1 MKKCLPILTLLLSAI
16 TFAGKAQYYYGEP
29 RVRVHVHRRPPPSNQ
44 YPKHLPFQPT
54 LNLSIGYGFPNLDK
68 DQLAEFINVYKGS
81 VTQKGPITGA
91 VDYQFSRNMSIGV
104 MGTYGKVSVP
114 YYNYNSGSSLPA
126 FTGSLEN
133 WSVMFDLMSFMPTYN
148 RQLEPYLRT
157 AIGINN
163 WTQKYLDQQGNKAE
177 ELPEPD
183 QLAYQVS
190 LGTRINLSKG
200 AGFFV
205 EAGYGK
211 YILNGGLTL
220 KF

>member
-1 MKKCLPILTLLLSAI
+1 M
-16 TFAGKAQYYYGEP
+16 
-29 RVRVHVHRRPPPSNQ
+29 RVHRRAPQSNHN
-44 YPKHLPFQPT
+44 YPKRPPFQPT

-68 DQLAEFINVYKGS
+68 DQLAEFIDVYKGTA
-81 VTQKGPITGA
+81 TQKGPITGA

-104 MGTYGKVSVP
+104 MGTYGKVTVP
-114 YYNYNSGSSLPA
+114 YYDYNSNSSFPVL
-126 FTGSLEN
+126 TGSLEN
-133 WSVMFDLMSFMPTYN
+133 WSVMFNLMSFMPTYN

-163 WTQKYLDQQGNKAE
+163 WTQSYLDPQGNKAA
-177 ELPEPD
+177 ELPEPS

-200 AGFFV
+200 AGFFF

-211 YILNGGLTL
+211 CILHGGLTL